1 MGTSLTS
8 ARTMQSLL
16 LIMQKKRLG
25 YGNSRSA
32 ATTLREETT
41 SSRASPQW
49 TRERAWSALE
59 ERLPSPLVAITV
71 IVELGVIA
79 AFAAFV
85 QMHGASAPMMFLV
98 MPIPLAAALIVT
110 TVVHD
115 REAQLAPAGRR
126 K

>member
-1 MGTSLTS
+1 
-8 ARTMQSLL
+8 MQSLL
-16 LIMQKKRLG
+16 FIMQKKSLG
-25 YGNSRSA
+25 DGNSRSA
-32 ATTLREETT
+32 VTLREETR
-41 SSRASPQW
+41 SSCASPQW

-59 ERLPSPLVAITV
+59 ERLPSPRVVLTV
-71 IVELGVIA
+71 IVALAVIA

-85 QMHGASAPMMFLV
+85 RMHGASAPMMFLV
-98 MPIPLAAALIVT
+98 IPIPLAAALIVT